1 MDSPVFLAVGLVCI
15 YVAIGTIIAIAF
27 KSRRVVPLT
36 RRRPQNK
43 ESTSALSKVT
53 ESAIAAINRTL
64 KGKQLRL
71 IKADKFE
78 QAGLKIRAADFV
90 LMSGAGFLV
99 AAIAGFILG
108 GIGLGLLVGLL
119 TPAGMF
125 IWLNLKASRR
135 QSKFADQLPDT
146 LQMLAGSMRAGHSL
160 MRALAGAAEEAETPM
175 SEELRRVV
183 NEQRIGRDLIDSLL
197 DSAARMKSQD
207 FLWTTQAIET
217 QREIGGNLAEVLENV
232 NETIRERA
240 ALIRQVKAISA
251 EGRVSAYVLVG
262 LPIVMLVILCVINPT
277 YAPTFFGTVPGW
289 LMLGG
294 AGTMLGLGSFWLSRL
309 IKPKF

>member
-1 MDSPVFLAVGLVCI
+1 MA
-15 YVAIGTIIAIAF
+15 
-27 KSRRVVPLT
+27 
-36 RRRPQNK
+36 
-43 ESTSALSKVT
+43 
-53 ESAIAAINRTL
+53 
-64 KGKQLRL
+64 
-71 IKADKFE
+71 
-78 QAGLKIRAADFV
+78 
-90 LMSGAGFLV
+90 GAGFLV
-99 AAIAGFILG
+99 AGIAGFILG
-108 GIGLGLLVGLL
+108 GIGLGLLLGLL
-119 TPAGMF
+119 TPAAMF
-125 IWLNLKASRR
+125 FWLNLKASRR
-135 QSKFADQLPDT
+135 QSKFAEQLPDT

-160 MRALAGAAEEAETPM
+160 MRAVAGAADEAEAPM
-175 SEELRRVV
+175 SEELHRVV

-197 DSAARMKSQD
+197 DTAARMKSQD

-294 AGTMLGLGSFWLSRL
+294 AGAMLGLGSFWLSRL

>member
-36 RRRPQNK
+36 RRRPQNT
-43 ESTSALSKVT
+43 ETTSALSKVT

-90 LMSGAGFLV
+90 LMCGAGFLV

-197 DSAARMKSQD
+197 DTAARMKSQD